1 MTVRKERKDENSPPV
16 LNLDRALLEMTKP
29 TFEEEPKEIVLDDG
43 RRFWSTP
50 GLNARIE
57 VIDDHDDGTHD
68 GTVWWERF
76 PLKQAKDSDGEP
88 IEGEWIIG
96 RKGKFGALCLAK
108 YGPNFFEDDS
118 IEFDVDDFHGS
129 RYVSKVIP
137 KENLSTGKVTG
148 TRCHHETI
156 GPVPK
161 PKKKKKNGGGKSV
174 NPKVDAGAD
183 LDPETEADDDP
194 PPPF

>member
-16 LNLDRALLEMTKP
+16 LNLQQAKLKMTKP
-29 TFEEEPKEIVLDDG
+29 DFEDKPKEITLDDG
-43 RRFWSTP
+43 RKFTTTP

-57 VIDDHDDGTHD
+57 VVDDFGDGTHD

-88 IEGEWIIG
+88 IEDEWIIG
-96 RKGKFGALCLAK
+96 RKGKLGALCIAR
-108 YGPNFFEDDS
+108 YGPDFFDDDG
-118 IEFDVDDFHGS
+118 IEFASDKFDGFEFQT
-129 RYVSKVIP
+129 KVVP

-148 TRCHHETI
+148 SRCHHETI

-161 PKKKKKNGGGKSV
+161 PKKKKNGGGKSV